1 MALTIMRSTSRPGLG
16 VSRQRRTIWS
26 ETEELEEAFD
36 VHWCTSEVTC
46 APLLTSIPAAES
58 TAVGRALSDGET
70 EVSSDG
76 VQRILFRM
84 EGPDKVIAK
93 PSLWARLWKT
103 GVIIFA
109 PLALSPLLTTVNTT
123 ESRCGF
129 VVVLMAFYW
138 MTEAL
143 PLAVTALLPVVLF
156 PSLGIISSDETCQQ
170 YLVETNMVF
179 VASLIMAIAIEHC
192 SLHRRIA
199 LRVMLCVGTDPKWIM
214 LGFMVTTMFLSVW
227 ICNTSTTA
235 MMMPIVDAVLTEIFG
250 TRGRTTSEDL
260 ELASYSQKA
269 TETSMLEKRQCHGSS
284 EKEILAEHNIYSE
297 YRRRHQRERHLAKGL
312 YLSVAFAANIG
323 GTATLTSAGP
333 NLILKFIMDEYYN
346 GLPPVDYASW
356 MIFAAP
362 GVVCTVLL
370 VWGVF
375 QLLYFWNRPS
385 GLNAHGHAAK
395 KTINKKYEELGSIT
409 FHEGAVL
416 TLFVCMIL
424 LWMFRDPHFM
434 HGWAHA
440 FQYQNLRPKDST
452 CAMFIVLLLFVIPS
466 KPSEVGSCPPLITWQ
481 TIQQRLPWGVILL
494 RGGGFAMA
502 EATKKSGLS
511 AWMGH
516 HLAAFNLLRPSWM
529 AFVISSIVAMLTEFV
544 TNSATAT
551 IFLPIVASLATDLRI
566 NPLYL
571 VIPVTFACS
580 YAFMLPVGTP
590 ANAIVATHAHLKTK
604 DMLLPGLIVKLTAI
618 CTMLVSLNTLG
629 KLIYSLDAFPD
640 WAVEKSVVNGNV
652 NITADTGH

>member
-1 MALTIMRSTSRPGLG
+1 MTRLNLCSVSGRPQTRVRNERSTSRPGLG

-199 LRVMLCVGTDPKWIM
+199 LRVMLCVGTDPKW
-214 LGFMVTTMFLSVW
+214 
-227 ICNTSTTA
+227 
-235 MMMPIVDAVLTEIFG
+235 
-250 TRGRTTSEDL
+250 
-260 ELASYSQKA
+260 
-269 TETSMLEKRQCHGSS
+269 
-284 EKEILAEHNIYSE
+284 EILAEHNIYSE